1 MTWFLINPPD
11 FGHEL
16 GTSLLDFK
24 QKPPYNPKQPIAI
37 FINLPIHTICVFE
50 TSQILMLW
58 IRATSSITLL
68 ISISKI
74 IY

>member
-1 MTWFLINPPD
+1 MTWSLTNPPD
-11 FGHEL
+11 FGL
-16 GTSLLDFK
+16 
-24 QKPPYNPKQPIAI
+24 QAKPPYNPKQPIAI
-37 FINLPIHTICVFE
+37 FISLPIHTSFVFE
-50 TSQILMLW
+50 ISQILMLW